1 MVSSPASASSH
12 CHNLGVQV
20 PSPLLPQTQK
30 SKLHSSPFSESRSP
44 GSLPPP
50 PEDPQSFKP
59 EISLSSAGS
68 GVCPS
73 FLRISDN
80 SCLAPFDIL
89 IHNFLSRTYT
99 LLPSKPNHVLHT
111 QRPALKKSLS
121 YLFCFLCLSPTISLS
136 LHSLHCLASPHPFL
150 HLAVIFSYFSSLL
163 VFLLISVSPFPL
175 TVSPLLLSVPPPS
188 SLSLHLPLLPTLPTQ
203 LDLIM
208 INVTRLGWSQC

>member
-20 PSPLLPQTQK
+20 PSPLPPQTQK

-89 IHNFLSRTYT
+89 IHNFFVSHLHPSPLQTQPCPSHSKACSEEISFLSLLFFMSFPHYLSFSPFLT
-99 LLPSKPNHVLHT
+99 LSGLPTSISPSGCNFLIFF
-111 QRPALKKSLS
+111 LS
-121 YLFCFLCLSPTISLS
+121 FSVSAHLCLSLPLN
-136 LHSLHCLASPHPFL
+136 CLPPLTLCPSSFL
-150 HLAVIFSYFSSLL
+150 
-163 VFLLISVSPFPL
+163 SVSPPAS
-175 TVSPLLLSVPPPS
+175 SPYPAHTIRP
-188 SLSLHLPLLPTLPTQ
+188 HY
-203 LDLIM
+203 D
-208 INVTRLGWSQC
+208 